1 MKKMFFALAA
11 LLLAFTACTSE
22 NEAMDTPNK
31 KEVKVTVNM
40 DKPGFG
46 DDSRAPRRGWEEGDQ
61 VTVVLGGYFGAY
73 VALKYTDGEWQT
85 TYQKYGGQYF
95 QVINENEVSRFIGD
109 LKDKLGA
116 SGTLEAIYFSSG
128 LWGITDEEQKK
139 GEGYPEYSE
148 VPEAINLWSNQ
159 SWDTFTFGE
168 CIMTCDNGIYEIIEN
183 ADSYELKLNIKLVP
197 QVAQFTISNKTLED
211 MVNTEAAISV
221 AGALSVYAGAKLTED
236 GFELFSVSP
245 NDDLDWYPNAT
256 EEEWFFMVPYNNEDG
271 VSFYASPWASGKDGI
286 EKGTFKFSYYEY
298 VEPLQDGIE
307 PTLVRYTCAFTGKT
321 GLKNGDAVIM
331 DGPTT
336 DGAKSKWEV
345 KTFEYTYD

>member
-11 LLLAFTACTSE
+11 LVFAFTACTSE
-22 NEAMDTPNK
+22 NEVNDTPK

-46 DDSRAPRRGWEEGDQ
+46 EDSRAPRRGWEDGDQ

-85 TYQKYGGQYF
+85 IYSKFNGSHYGQLNNN
-95 QVINENEVSRFIGD
+95 QVPELIEE
-109 LKDKLGA
+109 LKSKLGE
-116 SGTLEAIYFSSG
+116 SNTLKAIYFSSG
-128 LWGITDEEQKK
+128 FWGVLDEKLK
-139 GEGYPEYSE
+139 PGDPYPENSV
-148 VPEAINLWSNQ
+148 VPEGVNIWSEN
-159 SWDTFTFGE
+159 SITGARGE
-168 CIMTCDNGIYEIIEN
+168 CIMTCENGTFEIIEN

-211 MVNTEAAISV
+211 MENTDAAISV
-221 AGALSVYAGAKLTED
+221 AGALSVYAGAKLTKD

-271 VSFYASPWASGKDGI
+271 VSFYASPWASGKNGI

-298 VEPLQDGIE
+298 VESSKDGFDE
-307 PTLVRYTCAFTGKT
+307 TLVRYTRTFTGKI

-336 DGAKSKWEV
+336 DGAESKWEV
-345 KTFEYTYD
+345 KTFDYTYD

>member
-22 NEAMDTPNK
+22 NEVIDTPK

-46 DDSRAPRRGWEEGDQ
+46 EDSRAPRRGWEENDE
-61 VTVVLGGYFGAY
+61 VVVVLGGYFGAY

-85 TYQKYGGQYF
+85 IYSKFNGRYYGQLNNN
-95 QVINENEVSRFIGD
+95 QVPELIEE
-109 LKDKLGA
+109 LKSKFGA
-116 SGTLEAIYFSSG
+116 SNTLKAIYFSSG
-128 LWGITDEEQKK
+128 LWGVLDEKLK
-139 GEGYPEYSE
+139 PGDLYPEYSE

-168 CIMTCDNGIYEIIEN
+168 CIMTCDNGFYEIIEN

-211 MVNTEAAISV
+211 MENTDAAISV
-221 AGALSVYAGAKLTED
+221 AGALSVYAGAKLTKD

-271 VSFYASPWASGKDGI
+271 VSFYASPWASGKNGI

-298 VEPLQDGIE
+298 VEPSQDGIE
-307 PTLVRYTCAFTGKT
+307 PTLVRYTRIFTGKT

-345 KTFEYTYD
+345 KTF

>member
-1 MKKMFFALAA
+1 MKKMFFVLAA
-11 LLLAFTACTSE
+11 LVLAFIACTSE
-22 NEAMDTPNK
+22 NEVIDTPK

-46 DDSRAPRRGWEEGDQ
+46 EDSRAPRRGWEDGDQ

-73 VALKYTDGEWQT
+73 VALEYTDGEWQT
-85 TYQKYGGQYF
+85 IY
-95 QVINENEVSRFIGD
+95 SRFNGSYYGQLNNNQVPELIEE
-109 LKDKLGA
+109 LKSKLGE
-116 SGTLEAIYFSSG
+116 SNTLKAIYFSSG
-128 LWGITDEEQKK
+128 FWGVLDEKLK
-139 GEGYPEYSE
+139 PGDPYPEYSV
-148 VPEAINLWSNQ
+148 VPEGVNIWSQN
-159 SWDTFTFGE
+159 SISGSRGE

-211 MVNTEAAISV
+211 MENTDAAISV

-271 VSFYASPWASGKDGI
+271 VSFYASPWASGKNGI

-298 VEPLQDGIE
+298 VEPSKDGIDA
-307 PTLVRYTCAFTGKT
+307 TLVRYTRTFTGKT

-336 DGAKSKWEV
+336 DGAESKWEV
-345 KTFEYTYD
+345 NTFDYTYD

>member
-1 MKKMFFALAA
+1 MKKMFFALAT
-11 LLLAFTACTSE
+11 LVLAFTACTSE
-22 NEAMDTPNK
+22 NEVIDTPK

-46 DDSRAPRRGWEEGDQ
+46 EDSRAPRRGWEDGDQ

-73 VALKYTDGEWQT
+73 VALEYTDGEWQT
-85 TYQKYGGQYF
+85 IY
-95 QVINENEVSRFIGD
+95 SRFNGSHYGQLNNNQVPELIEE
-109 LKDKLGA
+109 LKSKLGA
-116 SGTLEAIYFSSG
+116 SNTLKAIYFSSG
-128 LWGITDEEQKK
+128 LWGVTDEEQKK

-197 QVAQFTISNKTLED
+197 QVAQFTISNKTLKD
-211 MVNTEAAISV
+211 MENTDAAISV

-236 GFELFSVSP
+236 GFELFPVSP
-245 NDDLDWYPNAT
+245 NDDIYWYPNAT

-271 VSFYASPWASGKDGI
+271 VSFYASPWASGKNGI

-298 VEPLQDGIE
+298 VEPSKDGIDA
-307 PTLVRYTCAFTGKT
+307 PLVRYTRTFTGKT
-321 GLKNGDAVIM
+321 ELKNGDTVIM

-336 DGAKSKWEV
+336 DGAESKWEV
-345 KTFEYTYD
+345 KTFDYTYD

>member
-1 MKKMFFALAA
+1 MKKMFFVLAA
-11 LLLAFTACTSE
+11 LVLAFIACTSE
-22 NEAMDTPNK
+22 NEVIDTPK

-46 DDSRAPRRGWEEGDQ
+46 EDSRAPRRGWEDGDQ

-73 VALKYTDGEWQT
+73 VALEYTDGEWQT
-85 TYQKYGGQYF
+85 IY
-95 QVINENEVSRFIGD
+95 SRFNGSYYGQLNNNQVPELIEE
-109 LKDKLGA
+109 LKSKLGA
-116 SGTLEAIYFSSG
+116 SNTLKAIYFSSG
-128 LWGITDEEQKK
+128 LWGVLDEKLMP
-139 GEGYPEYSE
+139 GDLYPERSE
-148 VPEAINLWSNQ
+148 VPKGVNIWSEN
-159 SWDTFTFGE
+159 SISGPRGE
-168 CIMTCDNGIYEIIEN
+168 CIMTCENGTFEIIEN

-211 MVNTEAAISV
+211 MENTDAAISV

-271 VSFYASPWASGKDGI
+271 VSFYASPWASGKNGI

-298 VEPLQDGIE
+298 VESSKDGINE
-307 PTLVRYTCAFTGKT
+307 TLVRYTRTFTGKI

-336 DGAKSKWEV
+336 DGAESKWEV
-345 KTFEYTYD
+345 NTFDYTYD